1 MVQTQMIHASGLCA
15 GIDSTSESSA
25 QTRIESSMKHLSI
38 ALILI
43 VSLFLCWGCTQAAPV
58 RHADGFSETFRES
71 AVAADHPLASDAG
84 AQMLA
89 IGGNAVDAAVAA
101 SFTLS
106 VVRPYSCGIGGGGFM
121 LINLPD
127 DPTHGPVRTAI
138 NYRETSPYDADY
150 FERTGQ
156 SSTVGGSAVAV
167 PGTVPGL
174 VYALEHYGTLDLD
187 TVLAPAMDAC
197 IDGFVVDEHYAAN
210 AKNLIER
217 FERNPEL
224 KDRFSLVWNSFL
236 KRGEVGVG
244 DRIKNIGQLKA
255 LNWIRSFGQDAFAE
269 HRIGGALVQA
279 VRNAGGELTVDDLL
293 AYTPIELSPVEQ
305 EIGGRTFLS
314 MPPPSSGGVTMIQ
327 CLMILEQLKYRHGSV
342 DEELRLHR
350 LSEALKHAFADRSRY
365 LGDPAFVEVPTH
377 EVLDDANI
385 ERMSAIIDDR
395 AHETQSYG
403 THDALPIDG
412 GTSHVSVVDQWGGA
426 VAMTET
432 INLIFGSLVGVD
444 EFGFV
449 LNNEMDD
456 FTTVRGKANAF
467 GLIQSDRNMPKL
479 GKRPL
484 SSMSPTIVLDAE
496 GRVLIVAGASGG
508 PRIITGT
515 LQAILNALSGMDA
528 GAAIESPRIHHQ
540 WIPDR
545 LDLEDG
551 FSDEIRESLQAR
563 GHKIGRRDAVGNV
576 QLIKR
581 DPNGKGWQ
589 AASDPRKG
597 GTPAGID

>member
-1 MVQTQMIHASGLCA
+1 
-15 GIDSTSESSA
+15 
-25 QTRIESSMKHLSI
+25 MKHIEFFMILLVS
-38 ALILI
+38 LIL
-43 VSLFLCWGCTQAAPV
+43 CMGCTQSGSV
-58 RHADGFSETFRES
+58 RHAQGFSETFRDA

-84 AQMLA
+84 AQMLSM
-89 IGGNAVDAAVAA
+89 GGNAVDAAVAA

-121 LINLPD
+121 VINLPD
-127 DPTHGPVRTAI
+127 DPTHGFVRTAI
-138 NYRETSPYDADY
+138 NYRETSPYGADY
-150 FERTGQ
+150 YERTGE

-174 VYALEHYGTLDLD
+174 VYALEHYGTLDLE
-187 TVLAPAMDAC
+187 TVIAPAMDAC
-197 IDGFVVDEHYAAN
+197 IQGFVVDEHYASN
-210 AKNLIER
+210 AQDLIER
-217 FERNPEL
+217 FENDPEL
-224 KDRFSLVWNSFL
+224 KERFPLVWNSYL
-236 KRGEVGVG
+236 RGGSIRVG
-244 DRIKNIGQLKA
+244 DRIRNIGQLKA
-255 LNWIRSFGQDAFAE
+255 MNWIRSFGQDAFAE
-269 HRIGGALVQA
+269 HRIGGALVRA
-279 VRNAGGELTVDDLL
+279 VRESGGELTVEDLL
-293 AYTPIELSPVEQ
+293 AYSPVELSPVEQ
-305 EIGGRTFLS
+305 EIDGRTFLS

-327 CLMILEQLKYRHGSV
+327 CLKILEQLEHRRGDA
-342 DEELRLHR
+342 DEELELHR
-350 LSEALKHAFADRSRY
+350 LSEALKHAFADRARY
-365 LGDPAFVEVPTH
+365 LGDPAFVDVPTQD
-377 EVLDDANI
+377 VLDEANI
-385 ERMSAIIDDR
+385 QRMSAMIDDR
-395 AHETQSYG
+395 AHSTRSYG

-412 GTSHVSVVDQWGGA
+412 GTSHVSAVDQWGGA

-444 EFGFV
+444 EYGFV

-456 FTTVRGKANAF
+456 FTTVRGRANAF
-467 GLIQSDRNMPKL
+467 GLVQSDRNMPEL

-484 SSMSPTIVLDAE
+484 SSMSPTIVLDSD

-528 GAAIESPRIHHQ
+528 GAAVEAPRIHHQ

-545 LDLEDG
+545 LDFEDG
-551 FSDEIRESLQAR
+551 FSDELRESLAAR
-563 GHKIGRRDAVGNV
+563 GHEIGRRRAVGNV

-581 DPNGKGWQ
+581 DPSGKGWQ